1 MGVGQLAFRAR
12 LLACGDLRGRP
23 LPWHRWAVRARL
35 RWRPACNGALLM
47 LCTLRMLRSLPM
59 QMGVAMFDIRT
70 DTPLFMS
77 DGSEADKR
85 LDQLVGDEQAS
96 LPMHC
101 LIGPACAVL
110 FLPKHQQ
117 QHFLQAAGPAGGC
130 CCPCCP
136 CCPDYCRRCRALVA
150 PPLQRPGDPPWAA
163 AWRSCLCNNALSPMR
178 QQQHWLPWLL
188 EPWRPRNSTSFTFG
202 SSSKPGSRSL

>member
-117 QHFLQAAGPAGGC
+117 RALVPSTSSCGSASYKLMDQLVGAAALANLTNHAQ
-130 CCPCCP
+130 
-136 CCPDYCRRCRALVA
+136 CRALV
-150 PPLQRPGDPPWAA
+150 
-163 AWRSCLCNNALSPMR
+163 S
-178 QQQHWLPWLL
+178 LPVQ
-188 EPWRPRNSTSFTFG
+188 
-202 SSSKPGSRSL
+202 SSGGTP